1 VLAATATP
9 AHTPLELPYLAPEF
23 ATRHGEPLREWSDL
37 PKRLAGLGFHVERG
51 RYGWQWS
58 EEADERR
65 SDLAR
70 LQSWLTDADPPSTL
84 HRAAPWGPVS
94 VTGTPV
100 ALTPAERAAYESEWS
115 EFRAEMQLARRSR
128 QSAKGRAALLRF
140 RQKAGL
146 IRVQATVDW
155 VRAQVEAERQV
166 AVSVEFVETA
176 ADPIRE
182 ALLDSGIPVAGIY
195 GRDRFDVEA
204 ERLRFQRGEAMV
216 CVFTVTASISL
227 HAGEQLPDGSTAS
240 ELPRVGLFHQPR
252 FSGIQARQV
261 TGRTH
266 RDGRSSPWRI
276 AFAEDTVEEQVARVM
291 VERLA
296 VSGSAAGADTSSL
309 QEIAELLDADW
320 LPAAALTE
328 G

>member
-1 VLAATATP
+1 VT
-9 AHTPLELPYLAPEF
+9 
-23 ATRHGEPLREWSDL
+23 
-37 PKRLAGLGFHVERG
+37 
-51 RYGWQWS
+51 
-58 EEADERR
+58 
-65 SDLAR
+65 
-70 LQSWLTDADPPSTL
+70 
-84 HRAAPWGPVS
+84 

-100 ALTPAERAAYESEWS
+100 TLTPAERASYESEWQ
-115 EFRAEMQLARRSR
+115 EFGAEMQLARKGR
-128 QSAKGRAALLRF
+128 QTARGRAALLRF

-155 VRAQVEAERQV
+155 VKAQVEAERQV

-176 ADPIRE
+176 ADPIRA
-182 ALLDSGIPVAGIY
+182 ALLDSGIAVAGIY

-204 ERLRFQRGEAMV
+204 ERLRFQSGKAPV

-227 HAGEQLPDGSTAS
+227 HAGELLPDGSTAS
-240 ELPRVGLFHQPR
+240 DVPRVGLFHQPR

-276 AFAEDTVEEQVARVM
+276 AYAEETVEEQVARVM

-296 VSGSAAGADTSSL
+296 VSGSTAGADTSSL
-309 QEIAELLDADW
+309 EEVAQLLDADW
-320 LPAAALTE
+320 LPAASLTDS
-328 G
+328 